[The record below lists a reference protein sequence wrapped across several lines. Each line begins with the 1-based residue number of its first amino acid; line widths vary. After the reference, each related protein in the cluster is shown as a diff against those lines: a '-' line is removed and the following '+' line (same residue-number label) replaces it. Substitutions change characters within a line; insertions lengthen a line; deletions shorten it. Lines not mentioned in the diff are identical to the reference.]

1 MDSIRA
7 KFLWQGAEGKFR
19 YHMAKWKM
27 VSRPKDQGRLGII
40 NRTIMNECLLVKW
53 IWKIFQEPDELWFKI
68 LKAKYMV
75 ENGFFASK
83 VTRGSQFWKGL
94 HKGKHLFKWGSVFKV
109 GNGKHCKFWDD
120 CWLNNVPLKL
130 LYDDLYK
137 MAREPAC
144 FVADCWEDGAWVIDF
159 KRCLSIQEYDRWLG
173 LLENL
178 NDIALTDNKADS
190 VIWDLDNKQQYS
202 TKSLYRFI
210 TDRGGL

>member
-1 MDSIRA
+1 
-7 KFLWQGAEGKFR
+7 
-19 YHMAKWKM
+19 
-27 VSRPKDQGRLGII
+27 
-40 NRTIMNECLLVKW
+40 
-53 IWKIFQEPDELWFKI
+53 
-68 LKAKYMV
+68 
-75 ENGFFASK
+75 
-83 VTRGSQFWKGL
+83 
-94 HKGKHLFKWGSVFKV
+94 VFKV

-190 VIWDLDNKQQYS
+190 AIWALDNKQQYS
-202 TKSLYRFI
+202 TKCLCRFI
-210 TDRGGL
+210 TDGGVSSTAAGCIWRSKVPLKIKVFLWQMFNNKLPVGQSLIKRGWKGNGNCCVCGVGESVDHIFFHCVLGHFQRGF